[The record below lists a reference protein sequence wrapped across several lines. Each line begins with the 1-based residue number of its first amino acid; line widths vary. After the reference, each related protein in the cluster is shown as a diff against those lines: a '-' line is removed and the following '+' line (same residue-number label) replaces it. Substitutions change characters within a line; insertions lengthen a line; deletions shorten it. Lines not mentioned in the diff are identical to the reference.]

1 MKEPV
6 PQQFVRLLI
15 KRDASD
21 NFRAIEKNCG
31 VKITWSEF
39 NGTEQHVIFDIK
51 GSISNCEQAREMIRE
66 NIVSI

>member
-1 MKEPV
+1 M

-21 NFRAIEKNCG
+21 NFRAIEEKCR
-31 VKITWSEF
+31 VKITWPKFSR
-39 NGTEQHVIFDIK
+39 TEQHVIFDIK